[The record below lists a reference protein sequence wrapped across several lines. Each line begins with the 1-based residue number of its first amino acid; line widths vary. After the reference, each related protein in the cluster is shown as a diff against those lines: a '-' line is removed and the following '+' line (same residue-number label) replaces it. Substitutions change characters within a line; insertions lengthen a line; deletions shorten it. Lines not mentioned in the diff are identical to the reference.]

1 MQHAVDEQD
10 VIVVGGGLSGLATAL
25 TASLQGHRVTVLESA
40 DQLGG
45 AAAYSGGM
53 VWIPGNHL
61 QLAAGGSDSAEEA
74 ELYVRGL
81 PLNVEAPEYLDVENM
96 RRWLVA
102 GPEAARFYEDVGA
115 IQWYLVPNYPD
126 YEYPHVNG
134 SKLRGRFL
142 GATFPGSA
150 LGPWQDKLRVTP
162 HYPMGMTFNDLF
174 AQKSEEEEADGSDP
188 LRLTTFGTTA
198 DSSGQGDLYTFGT
211 GLVAG
216 VLARLVQE
224 DVSIRVQSPVNEL
237 IVADDQVVGV
247 RGTGPSGAFELKGAV
262 VLATSGF
269 DWDPELVKRYWGIDQ
284 SDFGT
289 IAPRSITG
297 DSYRFAERAGVRI
310 AEMPP
315 QYCGVNNG
323 VGYRVAHEPGF
334 AQCTENA
341 LPHTFTVNPSGERFA
356 DDSTYWG
363 IAEYVFNREN
373 PHKIYMIW
381 DNQHHMKYSL
391 GSTPPGGAYPADMV
405 AVAATL
411 AELGDK
417 LGIDGAQLEKT
428 AQHFNELARAGVDT
442 DFGRGE
448 HKAWSALVGDPQREP
463 NPCLGPVEQP
473 PYFGM
478 QLLLTGNAIP
488 GTGIAVDEECRAQ
501 QLSGSILKGLY
512 AVGSCAVFSTS
523 GAGHGGGFALSRAI
537 AMSYIV
543 GRRLADDGVPR
554 SGTAGMAGG
563 IPHASGA

>member
-1 MQHAVDEQD
+1 MQEEQD
-10 VIVVGGGLSGLATAL
+10 VVVVGGGLSGLATAL
-25 TASLQGHRVTVLESA
+25 TASFRGHRVTVLESA
-40 DQLGG
+40 DWLGG

-61 QLAAGGSDSAEEA
+61 QQAAGVSDSTEEA
-74 ELYVRGL
+74 EDYVRGL
-81 PLNVEAPEYLDVENM
+81 PLNVEAPEYLDIASM
-96 RRWLVA
+96 RRWLAA
-102 GPEAARFYEDVGA
+102 GPVAARFYEEVGA
-115 IQWYLVPNYPD
+115 VQWYLVPNYPD
-126 YEYPHVNG
+126 YEYPHVKG
-134 SKLRGRFL
+134 SKLSGRFL

-162 HYPMGMTFNDLF
+162 HYPMGITFNDLF
-174 AQKSEEEEADGSDP
+174 AQKSEGEEANESNP

-198 DSSGQGDLYTFGT
+198 ESAGPGDLYTFGT

-224 DVSIRVQSPVNEL
+224 DVSIRLQSPVSEL
-237 IVADDQVVGV
+237 IIEDNQVVGV
-247 RGTGPSGAFELKGAV
+247 RGTGPSGAFELRGAV

-269 DWDPELVKRYWGIDQ
+269 DWDPELVKRYWGVDQ
-284 SDFGT
+284 ADFGT

-297 DSYRFAERAGVRI
+297 DAYRFAERAGVRI

-323 VGYRVAHEPGF
+323 IGYRVDTEPGF

-341 LPHTFTVNPSGERFA
+341 LPHTFTVNPSGERFG

-363 IAEYVFNREN
+363 IAEYVFNRDN
-373 PHKIYMIW
+373 PNKIYMIW

-391 GSTPPGGAYPADMV
+391 GPTRPGGDYSADMV
-405 AVAATL
+405 VTAETL
-411 AELGDK
+411 AALGAK
-417 LGIDGAQLEKT
+417 LGIDGAQLEET
-428 AQHFNELARAGVDT
+428 AQRFNVLARAGVDT

-448 HKAWSALVGDPQREP
+448 HKAWSALVGDPLHKP
-463 NPCLGPVEQP
+463 NPCMGPVEQA

-488 GTGIAVDEECRAQ
+488 GTGIAVDAECRAQ
-501 QLSGSILKGLY
+501 TLSGSTLKGLY

-537 AMSYIV
+537 TMSYIV
-543 GRRLADDGVPR
+543 GTRLADDGVPR
-554 SGTAGMAGG
+554 SGATR
-563 IPHASGA
+563 IPHG